1 MCSSP
6 NNGCGE
12 IIVGGLST
20 DACELAKRLSMLC
33 LMIFLPCL
41 TIAGECVPSPNN
53 GCGEIIVGGLSTDAC
68 ELAKRLSMMC
78 LMIFLPYLT

>member
-1 MCSSP
+1 M
-6 NNGCGE
+6 
-12 IIVGGLST
+12 
-20 DACELAKRLSMLC
+20 MC

-41 TIAGECVPSPNN
+41 TIVGDCVPSPNN

-78 LMIFLPYLT
+78 LMISFHA